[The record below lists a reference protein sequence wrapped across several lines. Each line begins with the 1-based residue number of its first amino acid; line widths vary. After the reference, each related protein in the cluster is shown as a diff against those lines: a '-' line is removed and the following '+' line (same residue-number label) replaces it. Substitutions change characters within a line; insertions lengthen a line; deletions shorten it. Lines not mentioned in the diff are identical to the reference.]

1 MAQDCVHR
9 LTLDHPVQYRVQ
21 VPGHLDPSWVDW
33 LGELQ
38 VEFGCDEKGTSIT
51 SLTGRMDQAALIGLL
66 RRLYAWGLPLISV
79 THLKEKSF
87 IL

>member
-9 LTLDHPVQYRVQ
+9 LTLDRPVQYRVQ

-33 LGELQ
+33 LGDVQ
-38 VEFGCDEKGTSIT
+38 VDFSCDKDGEFIT
-51 SLTGRMDQAALIGLL
+51 TLTGLMDQAALIGLL

-79 THLKEKSF
+79 THLEEK
-87 IL
+87 